1 MAEVVPRVLECV
13 AFLPSVADQR
23 VRKIALILRP
33 LTSIRELVEP
43 KFANVRQI
51 FARDDVNES
60 GLVRN
65 KISCFFW
72 FADET

>member
-1 MAEVVPRVLECV
+1 MVEVVPRILVCA
-13 AFLPSVADQR
+13 AFSPLVADQR

-51 FARDDVNES
+51 FVRYDVNEL
-60 GLVRN
+60 GLGRN
-65 KISCFFW
+65 KISCFLVCR
-72 FADET
+72 